1 MPVSPWELP
10 EIDFILAFIVPAGIL
25 VANIFFK
32 RFLLGRG
39 IELVGA
45 DLALCG
51 FSVLLSQT
59 LRAVHH
65 DRLPGGLIV
74 LTFLVLLG
82 ILFLWAIAG
91 VLVKSPAYSI
101 PAMLASWGLGGLVFY
116 ACIRYWALVQTLGYK
131 WG

>member
-10 EIDFILAFIVPAGIL
+10 ESDFILAFVVPAAIL

-32 RFLLGRG
+32 RFVLGRG

-59 LRAVHH
+59 LRAVYNE
-65 DRLPGGLIV
+65 RLPGGLIV
-74 LTFLVLLG
+74 LTMLVLLG
-82 ILFLWAIAG
+82 MLLLWAIAG
-91 VLVKSPAYSI
+91 VLVKSPAYSM
-101 PAMLASWGLGGLVFY
+101 PAMLASWGVGGVVFY
-116 ACIRYWALVQTLGYK
+116 ACIRYWALVQALGYR

>member
-1 MPVSPWELP
+1 MPVAPWELP
-10 EIDFILAFIVPAGIL
+10 EIDFILAFVVPAALL

-32 RFLLGRG
+32 RFVLGRG

-45 DLALCG
+45 DIALCG

-59 LRAVHH
+59 LRAVHN
-65 DRLPGGLIV
+65 DRLPSGLII

-82 ILFLWAIAG
+82 VLLLWAIAG
-91 VLVKSPAYSI
+91 VLVKNPAYSL

-116 ACIRYWALVQTLGYK
+116 ACIRYWALVQALGYT

>member
-10 EIDFILAFIVPAGIL
+10 EIDFILAFVVPAAIL

-45 DLALCG
+45 DLVLCG

-59 LRAVHH
+59 LRAVHNV
-65 DRLPGGLIV
+65 RLPGDLIALTIIV
-74 LTFLVLLG
+74 LLL
-82 ILFLWAIAG
+82 ILLFWAIAG

-116 ACIRYWALVQTLGYK
+116 ACIRYWALVQALGYK

>member
-10 EIDFILAFIVPAGIL
+10 EIDFILAFVVPAGIL

-32 RFLLGRG
+32 RFWLGRG

-51 FSVLLSQT
+51 FSVLLTQT
-59 LRAVHH
+59 LRAVHNV
-65 DRLPGGLIV
+65 RLPPDLIV

-82 ILFLWAIAG
+82 VLLLWAIAG
-91 VLVKSPAYSI
+91 LLVKNPAYSI

-116 ACIRYWALVQTLGYK
+116 SCIRYWAFVQALGYK